1 MLMPE
6 EYVEIG
12 ETIRKLE
19 NGKLQ
24 LISTSGFE
32 CDFDDDE
39 DEDEE
44 YSGLTPEKDLA
55 KEKTA

>member
-1 MLMPE
+1 MPE